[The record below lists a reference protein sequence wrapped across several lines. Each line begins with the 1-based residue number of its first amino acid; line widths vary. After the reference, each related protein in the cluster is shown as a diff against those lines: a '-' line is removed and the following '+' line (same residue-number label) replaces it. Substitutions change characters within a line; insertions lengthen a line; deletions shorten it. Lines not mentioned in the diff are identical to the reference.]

1 MKIRPSRKESGSV
14 LAACLCT
21 VAIMGITL
29 AAYLDLVAAQN
40 LSIARSQAWN
50 SAIPIIECGLEE
62 ALAHLYQN
70 GTNLAVDG
78 WTANASGFS
87 KFRYAGDG
95 WAYVTISN
103 TTPPVIYSRGFAPVP
118 LRTND
123 YMDRTVR
130 VTTTGGSLFSRGLVA
145 KGKITLSGGV
155 RTDSFDSANTNYST
169 AGRYD
174 AAKYRDNGDVATD
187 SSVVG
192 AITDSGGV
200 AIYGHVNIGGGG
212 TISTS
217 GNVAIGSRT
226 FIDGGGTGIQPGY
239 ASSNMNV
246 AFPDVAA
253 PFSGGAVTPGG
264 GTVGGTNYAYVIG
277 AGNNQLT
284 SVSMSGQQKAIV
296 TGNAVLYVT
305 GNISFSGQ
313 SFLYIAPGATL
324 KLYVAGASASL
335 SGQGVANA
343 NANATNFFYYGLP
356 SNTSLSLS
364 GNSAFTGVIYA
375 PQADFSMSGG
385 GNNTYDL
392 VGAAIVNTIKM
403 SGHFNFHYD
412 ENLSRLNLG
421 RDYVVTSWDEL

>member
-1 MKIRPSRKESGSV
+1 MRCLGGNSGS
-14 LAACLCT
+14 LS
-21 VAIMGITL
+21 
-29 AAYLDLVAAQN
+29 N
-40 LSIARSQAWN
+40 LES
-50 SAIPIIECGLEE
+50 
-62 ALAHLYQN
+62 
-70 GTNLAVDG
+70 
-78 WTANASGFS
+78 
-87 KFRYAGDG
+87 
-95 WAYVTISN
+95 
-103 TTPPVIYSRGFAPVP
+103 
-118 LRTND
+118 
-123 YMDRTVR
+123 
-130 VTTTGGSLFSRGLVA
+130 
-145 KGKITLSGGV
+145 
-155 RTDSFDSANTNYST
+155 SF
-169 AGRYD
+169 
-174 AAKYRDNGDVATD
+174 
-187 SSVVG
+187 
-192 AITDSGGV
+192 
-200 AIYGHVNIGGGG
+200 
-212 TISTS
+212 
-217 GNVAIGSRT
+217 
-226 FIDGGGTGIQPGY
+226 
-239 ASSNMNV
+239 
-246 AFPDVAA
+246 
-253 PFSGGAVTPGG
+253 
-264 GTVGGTNYAYVIG
+264 TVGGTNYAYVIG

-392 VGAAIVNTIKM
+392 VGAAIANTITM